1 MTKVSIESI
10 LEELKKNLGEEAV
23 EDILAE
29 QEEPGYSGRSGAV
42 LRNATKDPSD
52 MSLGMK
58 LGGRRVAP
66 GNAPELNP
74 EKQARIEKTGE
85 IGMALTPLG
94 RGIGA
99 GVQAAKNLG
108 ANVVKGFT
116 GSSRNVTRSLS
127 GSGQFAAPGAVSKAG
142 EAAGKAAANP
152 TVQKGAAAA
161 GVAAGVGVAA
171 STADKDGKS
180 ELKADATGSGAR
192 KDMPGFK
199 PQREPTGDDL
209 YKDKGSQANAPET
222 KSEPSAPVASKP
234 QAPITSTKPVS
245 PPAAPSRPSTPAPTP
260 SAPKREPV
268 DLTTKPAA
276 PAKPQGNF
284 STNNDSPYG
293 FARPGSDD
301 DTAANFF
308 SSDARMRAAQ
318 KSSAMNESKE
328 EKNFDQFVKKFIK
341 EQK

>member
-1 MTKVSIESI
+1 MTKPTIESV

-29 QEEPGYSGRSGAV
+29 QELG
-42 LRNATKDPSD
+42 N
-52 MSLGMK
+52 SLGFK
-58 LGGRRVAP
+58 VAGRRAMP

-99 GVQAAKNLG
+99 GIQAAKNLG

-127 GSGQFAAPGAVSKAG
+127 GSGQFAAPGAASKAG

-152 TVQKGAAAA
+152 TVQKGTAAA

-171 STADKDGKS
+171 STADKDEKS

-209 YKDKGSQANAPET
+209 YRDKGSQANAPET

-234 QAPITSTKPVS
+234 QAPVTSTAPK
-245 PPAAPSRPSTPAPTP
+245 PAAPSAPVPPPAPRRD
-260 SAPKREPV
+260 SV
-268 DLTTKPAA
+268 GQLKPAA
-276 PAKPQGNF
+276 PGMRTQGNNAPVDMKTQGNNAPTNMKPQGNF

-341 EQK
+341 EQR